1 LGIHE
6 IGERFLHRRDY
17 AEEARPLHQ
26 TPVDRV
32 FSQPYNSPH
41 ETLGVEPTMLTR
53 ISLIVAILAS
63 IGVAALNF
71 TQVKTKIN
79 ILQTNLKNETDAHHK
94 FENDWR
100 TTKNALDKTNAV
112 LKATQE
118 TLVATTKER
127 DQYLAEATSQK
138 TRADKLTDDLTKA
151 RGERDD
157 AQRDLA
163 SFKATGMTP
172 PEIVVAA
179 KTIKGLQDNLS
190 TSEAENRILLQNVKR
205 LKNELAQL
213 RPDPQPVPLPAKLL
227 GKVVASDP
235 KWQFVV
241 LNVGEDQG
249 VLPYSELLVNRQG
262 KLVAKIKVSSVEKN
276 RCYANVL
283 PGWQLGEIFEGDQVI
298 PAYPQS

>member
-1 LGIHE
+1 
-6 IGERFLHRRDY
+6 
-17 AEEARPLHQ
+17 
-26 TPVDRV
+26 
-32 FSQPYNSPH
+32 
-41 ETLGVEPTMLTR
+41 MLTR
-53 ISLIVAILAS
+53 ISLIVAILAG
-63 IGVAALNF
+63 IAVGALNF
-71 TQVKTKIN
+71 TQIKEKITT
-79 ILQTNLKNETDAHHK
+79 LQTNLKDETAKHHE
-94 FENDWR
+94 FE
-100 TTKNALDKTNAV
+100 TKYTSTKRDLEKTNAV

-118 TLVATTKER
+118 TLTATTKEK
-127 DQYLAEATSQK
+127 DQFAAEATAQK

-157 AQRDLA
+157 AQREVA
-163 SFKATGMTP
+163 AFKAAGMTP

-179 KTIKGLQDNLS
+179 KTIKGLQDNLF
-190 TSEAENRILLQNVKR
+190 TTEAENKILLQRVKG

-262 KLVAKIKVSSVEKN
+262 KLVAKVKVSSVEKN
-276 RCYANVL
+276 RCYTNVL

>member
-1 LGIHE
+1 
-6 IGERFLHRRDY
+6 
-17 AEEARPLHQ
+17 
-26 TPVDRV
+26 
-32 FSQPYNSPH
+32 
-41 ETLGVEPTMLTR
+41 MLTR
-53 ISLIVAILAS
+53 ISLIIAILAG

-71 TQVKTKIN
+71 TQVKTKIVT
-79 ILQTNLKNETDAHHK
+79 LQTNLKTETAAHQEFLGK
-94 FENDWR
+94 Y
-100 TTKNALDKTNAV
+100 TKTKSDLDKTNAV

-118 TLVATTKER
+118 TLVATTKEK
-127 DQYLAEATSQK
+127 DQFAQEATAQK
-138 TRADKLTDDLTKA
+138 TRADKLTDDLTKT

-163 SFKATGMTP
+163 SYKATGMTP

-190 TSEAENRILLQNVKR
+190 TSESENKILLQNVKR

-262 KLVAKIKVSSVEKN
+262 KLVVKIKVSTVEKN